1 MADLKKLI
9 GNALNKANSSK
20 PSDNGKKGYSNVA
33 STKTSR
39 PAPIQAAVD
48 KRNKEQAK
56 WNKEYKEQK
65 ADLNYGN
72 KDFGK
77 KDVLGVS
84 YNQDKFGKSESGK
97 YKRPDENARFRSP
110 ALKEEISKEVKRV
123 TSPGGLVKELKSG
136 KKSIAQEEKN
146 LYYGGVPVAK
156 REKKGKTQVF
166 KVN

>member
-1 MADLKKLI
+1 MANLKKLI
-9 GNALNKANSSK
+9 GNALNKAKSSK
-20 PSDNGKKGYSNVA
+20 PSNDGPA

-56 WNKEYKEQK
+56 WNKAYKEQK

-77 KDVLGVS
+77 KDVLGIS
-84 YNQDKFGKSESGK
+84 YNQDKFGKSESGN
-97 YKRPDENARFRSP
+97 YKRPDENARFKSP
-110 ALKEEISKEVKRV
+110 ALKEEIKKEVKRV
-123 TSPGGLVKELKSG
+123 TSPGGLAKELKSG
-136 KKSIAQEEKN
+136 KKSMAQEQRDV
-146 LYYGGVPVAK
+146 YYGGIPVAR

-166 KVN
+166 KVS

>member
-1 MADLKKLI
+1 MANLKKLI

-20 PSDNGKKGYSNVA
+20 PSNDGPA

-65 ADLNYGN
+65 KDLNYGN

-77 KDVLGVS
+77 KDVLGIS
-84 YNQDKFGKSESGK
+84 YNQDKFGKDENGN

-136 KKSIAQEEKN
+136 RKSIAREEKDV
-146 LYYGGVPVAK
+146 YYGGIPVAR

-166 KVN
+166 KIS

>member
-1 MADLKKLI
+1 MANLKNLI
-9 GNALNKANSSK
+9 GKALNRANSSK
-20 PSDNGKKGYSNVA
+20 PSDNGPA
-33 STKTSR
+33 STKTKK

-77 KDVLGVS
+77 KDVLAVS
-84 YNQDKFGKSESGK
+84 YNKEKFGKSESGN

-110 ALKEEISKEVKRV
+110 ALKEEIKKEVKRV
-123 TSPGGLVKELKSG
+123 TSPGGLAKELKSG
-136 KKSIAQEEKN
+136 RKSMAQEEKDV
-146 LYYGGVPVAK
+146 YYGGIPVAK

>member
-1 MADLKKLI
+1 MKNLKNLI
-9 GNALNKANSSK
+9 GKALNKAKSSK
-20 PSDNGKKGYSNVA
+20 PSDDGRKGSANVA

-39 PAPIQAAVD
+39 PAPIQAAKD
-48 KRNKEQAK
+48 KRDKEQAK

-77 KDVLGVS
+77 KDVLGIS
-84 YNQDKFGKSESGK
+84 YNKDKFGKSESGN

-123 TSPGGLVKELKSG
+123 TSPGGLAKELKSG
-136 KKSIAQEEKN
+136 KKPIAKEEKDV
-146 LYYGGVPVAK
+146 YYGGIPVAR
-156 REKKGKTQVF
+156 REKKGERQVF